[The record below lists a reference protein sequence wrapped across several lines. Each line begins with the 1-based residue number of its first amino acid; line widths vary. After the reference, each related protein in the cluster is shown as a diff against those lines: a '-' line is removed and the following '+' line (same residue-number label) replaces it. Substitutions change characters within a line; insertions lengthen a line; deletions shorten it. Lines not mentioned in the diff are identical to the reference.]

1 LQQVPA
7 ARAGGLA
14 SVFAQRA
21 TPDKSRSKGG
31 IGGGAGSYGAEVDA
45 INAEFSA
52 KLDSLRR
59 RLRLSEIPAA
69 MRQIKADRAEALR
82 ALKDRKQGER
92 FAAREI
98 TRRQR
103 APPTARPS

>member
-1 LQQVPA
+1 MQQVSF
-7 ARAGGLA
+7 ARAGVA
-14 SVFAQRA
+14 A
-21 TPDKSRSKGG
+21 RSKGG
-31 IGGGAGSYGAEVDA
+31 IGGGAGSYGVEADS
-45 INAEFSA
+45 INAAFSA

-59 RLRLSEIPAA
+59 RLRPSEIPAA

-98 TRRQR
+98 TRRDR
-103 APPTARPS
+103 AGFPPTARPS